1 MNLGAHMSTAG
12 GVHLALERGRS
23 IGCNAVQLFV
33 KSNTQWSARPLEDGE
48 IAAFRALRRT
58 FRAGHVIAH
67 TSYLI
72 NIASPVSA
80 LLEKSRESLALEIER
95 CAALGIPSLVLHPGS
110 HRGEG
115 LGEGIERAAESLN
128 AVFAATPK
136 AKVAVLLE
144 NTAGAGHTIG
154 SRFADI
160 AAIIRG
166 VRRKS
171 RVGVLYDTCH
181 GFAAGYDIRTTRA
194 YDRTFA
200 EFDALIGLDWLKAFH
215 LNDSL
220 RGLGEHLDRHV
231 HIGAGEIGLAG
242 FRRLVN
248 DPRFFDRPM
257 ILETPKG
264 EDMAEDVENLA
275 RLRGLR
281 RGEARHMNPPG

>member
-1 MNLGAHMSTAG
+1 MSTAG